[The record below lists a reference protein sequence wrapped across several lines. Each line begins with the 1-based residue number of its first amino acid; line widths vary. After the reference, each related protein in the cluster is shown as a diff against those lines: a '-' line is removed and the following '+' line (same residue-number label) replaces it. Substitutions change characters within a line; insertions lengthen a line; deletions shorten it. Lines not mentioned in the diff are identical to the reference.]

1 MSRTRV
7 VKRREISGP
16 SKKVEKKVEGK
27 RASLR
32 KQISKPTLDGE
43 DKEAAQA
50 AKASWVARLLE
61 KNRGITETIKKEAVD
76 TPHYYEALAQRG
88 ELSQDW
94 AGKLA
99 NERRKAMQR
108 ALTLLGKKVAFVAG
122 DGSCALNAILKG
134 VGITTSLANQKNY
147 EVVRDSI
154 RASLAAAA
162 ADHYPQVAARLQDG
176 DAWLLADDILFIAK
190 ALEVKL
196 EVTQGTRAAE
206 HDYQFRCSDVESLNV
221 EGGKVA
227 ISLLQYEDHCYPLF
241 STVEPPTNPILTLAG
256 ENDIERFLEMGF
268 WRFWQLWME
277 TTFAEEHF
285 QGQAFS
291 FSSWVNEFDEVVER
305 DPSFLD
311 RTSVGSLY
319 FGNLSRDGDVVSAT
333 SVNEGTQAAELAP
346 QSTRLSRSLGQG
358 ACPGVAAA
366 VLGSVVDAPQGVQHA
381 VAGSGAY
388 SQFIGMS
395 QNEGQGDGSGAAVA
409 ALEAVID
416 VPQGAHRTMT
426 GRTVTGEPAV
436 VSLSSPISAESAAEG
451 GGRRVSG
458 LPDGGRSGPVGSEMM
473 HSGWTDE
480 LRAAILGPTS
490 FGRWCYC

>member
-1 MSRTRV
+1 MSRSRV
-7 VKRREISGP
+7 VKRREISGA
-16 SKKVEKKVEGK
+16 SKKVEGR

-122 DGSCALNAILKG
+122 DGSCTLNAILKG
-134 VGITTSLANQKNY
+134 VGITISPSQAATVKNY

-190 ALEVKL
+190 ALDLKL
-196 EVTQGTRAAE
+196 EITQGTRAAE
-206 HDYQFRCSDVESLNV
+206 HDYLFRCSDVESLNI

-227 ISLLQYEDHCYPLF
+227 VSLLQYEDHCYPLF

-268 WRFWQLWME
+268 W
-277 TTFAEEHF
+277 
-285 QGQAFS
+285 
-291 FSSWVNEFDEVVER
+291 
-305 DPSFLD
+305 
-311 RTSVGSLY
+311 
-319 FGNLSRDGDVVSAT
+319 
-333 SVNEGTQAAELAP
+333 
-346 QSTRLSRSLGQG
+346 
-358 ACPGVAAA
+358 
-366 VLGSVVDAPQGVQHA
+366 
-381 VAGSGAY
+381 
-388 SQFIGMS
+388 
-395 QNEGQGDGSGAAVA
+395 
-409 ALEAVID
+409 
-416 VPQGAHRTMT
+416 
-426 GRTVTGEPAV
+426 
-436 VSLSSPISAESAAEG
+436 
-451 GGRRVSG
+451 
-458 LPDGGRSGPVGSEMM
+458 
-473 HSGWTDE
+473 
-480 LRAAILGPTS
+480 
-490 FGRWCYC
+490 